1 MLPLHVSS
9 AHPGS
14 QTVLFSQKTS
24 PVCMR
29 SPFSCVRLFVTPW
42 TIAHQA
48 PLSMGISRQEYWSGL
63 PCPAP
68 GDLLDKDRALVSCI
82 AGRFF
87 IAEPPE
93 KPQTSPSQSFLF
105 SHRSS
110 GRPGHFISICG
121 WCGKSS
127 IYKLGAVCSNFRL
140 QI

>member
-1 MLPLHVSS
+1 MDNEFNLHV
-9 AHPGS
+9 
-14 QTVLFSQKTS
+14 QEYFSHICIY
-24 PVCMR
+24 CML
-29 SPFSCVRLFVTPW
+29 SCFSHVRLYVIQW
-42 TIAHQA
+42 TVAHQA

-63 PCPAP
+63 PFLPP
-68 GDLLDKDRALVSCI
+68 GDLLDKDRTLVSCV

-87 IAEPPE
+87 IAEPLE
-93 KPQTSPSQSFLF
+93 KPRTSPSQRFLF

-110 GRPGHFISICG
+110 GRAGHFISICG